1 MRENLTDLYTL
12 DLSERG
18 IDTVALDYGGVIAD
32 MIDEQ
37 GLSALAAAC
46 EVDLQSFMNPYWK
59 LRSAYDS
66 GERDFASYMHLVLES
81 CGSPVADTVDYRKLF
96 ILDTT
101 SYSHL
106 REPMM
111 KWMRQLKAKGITL
124 IIISNISVEAAEI
137 LIERTP
143 LADLCSHR
151 VYSGRVGINKPHQG
165 IYRHAR
171 SLLGTGGGS
180 VLFIDDRL
188 ENAIASQAAGFQAA
202 QLMCEGK
209 VNLL

>member
-1 MRENLTDLYTL
+1 MRENLTNLYTL

-37 GLSALAAAC
+37 GLAALAAIC
-46 EVDLQSFMNPYWK
+46 EVDLRSFVDPYWR

-66 GERDFASYMHLVLES
+66 GERDFASYMHLVLEA
-81 CGSPVADTVDYRKLF
+81 CNSPVTDTVDYRNLF
-96 ILDTT
+96 MLDTT

-111 KWMRQLKAKGITL
+111 RWMRRMKEEGITL
-124 IIISNISVEAAEI
+124 IIISNIAVEAAEI
-137 LIERTP
+137 LIESTP
-143 LADLCSHR
+143 LARLCPHR
-151 VYSGRVGINKPHQG
+151 VYSGRLGINKPHQG
-165 IYRHAR
+165 IYRHALG
-171 SLLGTGGGS
+171 LLDTEGSS

-188 ENAIASQAAGFQAA
+188 ENAIASQAVGFQSAH
-202 QLMCEGK
+202 LMCEGRIH
-209 VNLL
+209 LL